1 MSEARADQMDYSGKV
16 VAITGGA
23 RGIGLAMGEAFA
35 ARGAKVALADLDGAE
50 AAAEKLGGY
59 GARVD
64 VTRESEIEAFL
75 AAVEAK
81 LGPVD
86 VFVSNAGIL
95 RTDEPSWDAAGAD
108 DQAWQDSF
116 EVNVMGAVRS
126 ARQVWPGMKR
136 RGGGVFVIVASA
148 AGLLAQIGAASYTAT
163 KHAAVS
169 FAESLAIA
177 HGDEG
182 LQVVCVCPQAV
193 RTDML
198 GGSEDGGIAGA
209 DGIVEPADVAAATLK
224 AIEDKHFLALPH
236 PNVGQYELARA
247 SQRDRWLGG
256 MRKFRRGMVAARGR
270 PV

>member
-1 MSEARADQMDYSGKV
+1 MDYTGKV

-23 RGIGLAMGEAFA
+23 RGIGLAMAQAFHD
-35 ARGAKVALADLDGAE
+35 RGARIAIADLQGAE
-50 AAAEKLGGY
+50 AAAESFGGY

-64 VTRESEIEAFL
+64 VTRESDIAAFL
-75 AAVEAK
+75 DATEK
-81 LGPVD
+81 QLGPVD
-86 VFVSNAGIL
+86 IFVSNAGIL

-108 DQAWQDSF
+108 DKAWHDSF

-126 ARQVWPGMKR
+126 ARQVWPRMKP
-136 RGGGVFVIVASA
+136 RGGGVFVLVASA
-148 AGLLAQIGAASYTAT
+148 AGLLAQIGASSYTAS

-169 FAESLAIA
+169 FAESLAVA

-209 DGIVEPADVAAATLK
+209 DGIVEPSHVAETMIAS
-224 AIEDKHFLALPH
+224 IDNKHFMAFPH
-236 PNVGQYELARA
+236 PNVPEYEALRA
-247 SQRDRWLGG
+247 TQRDRWLGG
-256 MRKFRRGMVAARGR
+256 MRKFRRMMVGDRGR

>member
-1 MSEARADQMDYSGKV
+1 MDYQGKV
-16 VAITGGA
+16 VAITGAG
-23 RGIGLAMGEAFA
+23 RGIGLAMAEAFHA
-35 ARGAKVALADLDGAE
+35 KGAKVALADLSGAE
-50 AAAEKLGGY
+50 EAAKALGGI
-59 GARVD
+59 GMTVD
-64 VTRESEIEAFL
+64 VTNEAEIGAFL
-75 AAVEAK
+75 DRTERE

-95 RTDEPSWDAAGAD
+95 RTDEPSWDAMGAD
-108 DQAWQDSF
+108 DKAWQDSF

-126 ARQVWPGMKR
+126 SRQVWPRMKQ

-169 FAESLAIA
+169 FAESLLIA

-193 RTDML
+193 RTDMI

-209 DGIVEPADVAAATLK
+209 DGIVEPSDVAAETLA
-224 AIEDKHFLALPH
+224 AIAEKSFLALPH
-236 PNVGQYELARA
+236 DTVAGYELARA

-256 MRKFRRGMVAARGR
+256 MRKFRRMMVEKRGR

>member
-1 MSEARADQMDYSGKV
+1 MDYQGKV
-16 VAITGGA
+16 VAITGAG
-23 RGIGLAMGEAFA
+23 RGIGLAMAEAFHA
-35 ARGAKVALADLDGAE
+35 KGAKVALADLSGAE
-50 AAAEKLGGY
+50 EAARALGGL
-59 GARVD
+59 GMTVD
-64 VTRESEIEAFL
+64 VTNEAEIGAFL
-75 AAVEAK
+75 DRAERE
-81 LGPVD
+81 LGSVD

-95 RTDEPSWDAAGAD
+95 RTDEPSWDAMGAD
-108 DQAWQDSF
+108 DKAWQDSF

-126 ARQVWPGMKR
+126 SRQVWPRMKQ

-169 FAESLAIA
+169 FAESLLIA

-193 RTDML
+193 RTDMI

-209 DGIVEPADVAAATLK
+209 DGIVEPSDVAAETLA
-224 AIEDKHFLALPH
+224 AIAEKRFLALPH
-236 PNVGQYELARA
+236 DTVAGYELARA

-256 MRKFRRGMVAARGR
+256 MRKFRRMMVEKRGR

>member
-1 MSEARADQMDYSGKV
+1 MDYQGKV
-16 VAITGGA
+16 VAITGAG
-23 RGIGLAMGEAFA
+23 RGIGLAMAEAFHA
-35 ARGAKVALADLDGAE
+35 KGAKVALADLSGAE
-50 AAAEKLGGY
+50 EAAKALGGI
-59 GARVD
+59 GMTVD
-64 VTRESEIEAFL
+64 VTNEAEIGAFL
-75 AAVEAK
+75 DRTERE

-95 RTDEPSWDAAGAD
+95 RTDEPSWDAMGAD
-108 DQAWQDSF
+108 DKAWQDSF

-126 ARQVWPGMKR
+126 SRQVWPRMKQ

-169 FAESLAIA
+169 FAESLLIA

-193 RTDML
+193 RTDMI

-209 DGIVEPADVAAATLK
+209 DGIVEPSDVAAETLA
-224 AIEDKHFLALPH
+224 AIAEKRFLALPH
-236 PNVGQYELARA
+236 DTVARYELARA

-256 MRKFRRGMVAARGR
+256 MRKFRRMMVEKRGR

>member
-1 MSEARADQMDYSGKV
+1 MDYQGKV
-16 VAITGGA
+16 VAITGAG
-23 RGIGLAMGEAFA
+23 RGIGLAMAEAFHA
-35 ARGAKVALADLDGAE
+35 KGAKVALADLSGAE
-50 AAAEKLGGY
+50 EAARALGGL
-59 GARVD
+59 GMTVD
-64 VTRESEIEAFL
+64 VTNEAEIGAFL
-75 AAVEAK
+75 DRAERE

-95 RTDEPSWDAAGAD
+95 RTDEPSWDAMGAD
-108 DQAWQDSF
+108 DKAWQDSF

-126 ARQVWPGMKR
+126 SRQVWPRMKQ

-169 FAESLAIA
+169 FAESLLIA

-193 RTDML
+193 RTDMI

-209 DGIVEPADVAAATLK
+209 DGIVEPSDVAAETLA
-224 AIEDKHFLALPH
+224 AIAEKRFLALPH
-236 PNVGQYELARA
+236 DTVAGYELARA

-256 MRKFRRGMVAARGR
+256 MRKFRRMMVEKRGR

>member
-1 MSEARADQMDYSGKV
+1 MDYQGKV
-16 VAITGGA
+16 VAITGAG
-23 RGIGLAMGEAFA
+23 RGIGLAMAEAFHA
-35 ARGAKVALADLDGAE
+35 KGAKVALADLSGAE
-50 AAAEKLGGY
+50 EAAKALGGL
-59 GARVD
+59 GMTVD
-64 VTRESEIEAFL
+64 VTNEAEIGGFLDRAERE
-75 AAVEAK
+75 

-95 RTDEPSWDAAGAD
+95 RTDEPSWDAMGAD
-108 DQAWQDSF
+108 DKAWQDSF

-126 ARQVWPGMKR
+126 SRQVWPRMKQ

-169 FAESLAIA
+169 FAESLLIA

-193 RTDML
+193 RTDMI

-209 DGIVEPADVAAATLK
+209 DGIVEPSDVAAETLA
-224 AIEDKHFLALPH
+224 AIAEKRFLALPH
-236 PNVGQYELARA
+236 DTVAGYELARA

-256 MRKFRRGMVAARGR
+256 MRKFRRMMVEKRGR

>member
-1 MSEARADQMDYSGKV
+1 MDYSGKV

-23 RGIGLAMGEAFA
+23 RGIGLAMARAFYA
-35 ARGAKVALADLDGAE
+35 KGAKIALADLEGAE
-50 AAAEKLGGY
+50 AAAAEFSGY

-64 VTRESEIEAFL
+64 VTNESQIKAFIT
-75 AAVEAK
+75 ETESH
-81 LGPVD
+81 LGPID
-86 VFVSNAGIL
+86 VYVSNAGIL
-95 RTDEPSWDAAGAD
+95 RTDDPSWDAAAAD
-108 DQAWQDSF
+108 DAAWQASF
-116 EVNVMGAVRS
+116 EVNVMGAVRG
-126 ARQVWPGMKR
+126 ARQVWPGMR
-136 RGGGVFVIVASA
+136 TRGGGVFILVASA
-148 AGLLAQIGAASYTAT
+148 AGLLAQIGASSYTAT

-169 FAESLAIA
+169 FAESLSIA

-209 DGIVEPADVAAATLK
+209 DGIVEPEDVAKEVLAAIDEK
-224 AIEDKHFLALPH
+224 RFLALPH
-236 PNVGQYELARA
+236 STVAGYEQARA

-256 MRKFRRGMVAARGR
+256 MRKFRRMMMGDRGR